1 MNQDLAVF
9 EKFNVRRHFNEKK
22 QKWFFSVIDIVAVL
36 TDETDYKKSKSYW
49 STLKSRLKK
58 EGSEV
63 VTNCDQLK
71 MKAQDGKSYKTDVA
85 DLETILRLVQSIT
98 SKKAEPIKL
107 WLAKVGN
114 ERIGEIA
121 DPEQSINRARRNWQK
136 HGRSQKWIQ
145 QRMMGQET
153 RNKLTDYW
161 RNAGVKQG
169 DEYAILTNI
178 IHQEWSDLTVT
189 DHKKLKDLKNQNLRD
204 HMSEAEL
211 IFTALAELSTRQ
223 IAENTDAKGLQ
234 ENKSPAKK
242 GGKIAKDARI
252 ALEQKTGKK
261 VVTGKNFLQNPDDKK
276 KLN

>member
-71 MKAQDGKSYKTDVA
+71 MKAQDGKSYKTDVD
-85 DLETILRLVQSIT
+85 DLETILRLVQSIP

-114 ERIGEIA
+114 ERVQEIA
-121 DPEQSINRARRNWQK
+121 DPEQSINRARKNW
-136 HGRSQKWIQ
+136 
-145 QRMMGQET
+145 
-153 RNKLTDYW
+153 
-161 RNAGVKQG
+161 
-169 DEYAILTNI
+169 
-178 IHQEWSDLTVT
+178 
-189 DHKKLKDLKNQNLRD
+189 
-204 HMSEAEL
+204 
-211 IFTALAELSTRQ
+211 
-223 IAENTDAKGLQ
+223 
-234 ENKSPAKK
+234 
-242 GGKIAKDARI
+242 
-252 ALEQKTGKK
+252 
-261 VVTGKNFLQNPDDKK
+261 
-276 KLN
+276 